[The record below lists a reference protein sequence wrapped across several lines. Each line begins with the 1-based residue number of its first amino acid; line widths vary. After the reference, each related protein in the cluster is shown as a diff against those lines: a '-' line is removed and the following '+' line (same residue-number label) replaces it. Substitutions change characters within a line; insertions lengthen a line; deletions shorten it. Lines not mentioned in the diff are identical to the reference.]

1 MKGEVLFVLGRGFGD
16 ATAGGKGEGCG
27 RGWLI
32 TRREG
37 TGTGCGRVN
46 KAQQRGHAYLVPLR
60 TLAMQ
65 VYSHSSPQPV
75 TQPQ

>member
-1 MKGEVLFVLGRGFGD
+1 MKSEVLFALGRGFED
-16 ATAGGKGEGCG
+16 ATAGGKGKGCG

-32 TRREG
+32 TRRGQG
-37 TGTGCGRVN
+37 TRCGRVN

-60 TLAMQ
+60 ALARQ
-65 VYSHSSPQPV
+65 VYSHSSPQPL